1 MPANMAVK
9 FHQPAALVVEKFGP
23 SVTPL
28 STPIASQPSIPVSYC
43 QNLCSFGYIQLVVRL
58 NFLKLSL

>member
-28 STPIASQPSIPVSYC
+28 STPIASQPSMPVSYC
-43 QNLCSFGYIQLVVRL
+43 QNLCSVE
-58 NFLKLSL
+58 FLRTVSL